1 MYPDKTTIK
10 SWAVAD
16 RPREKLLMNGR
27 TSLSNAELLSIIIGK
42 GCKDLTAL
50 DLAKQI
56 LSKSENSVYELGRLD
71 VQQLQEFK
79 GIGSAKAISIVAALE
94 LARRRRSDEMIQ
106 RALISSSK
114 EAYEILYSQLAD
126 LGHEEFWIILL
137 NRRNLVIKTE
147 LISRGG
153 LSATVVDPKI
163 IFKKA
168 LEHSASSIILA
179 HNHPSGN
186 LKPSEED
193 IKITEK
199 LIRAAGN
206 LDIKILDHL
215 IFGLEAYYSFA
226 DEGRI

>member
-1 MYPDKTTIK
+1 MSPILRYHLKNPAKPHK
-10 SWAVAD
+10 
-16 RPREKLLMNGR
+16 P
-27 TSLSNAELLSIIIGK
+27 SN
-42 GCKDLTAL
+42 KDLNYKHTFKLNPAL
-50 DLAKQI
+50 PRT
-56 LSKSENSVYELGRLD
+56 KSNVI
-71 VQQLQEFK
+71 K
-79 GIGSAKAISIVAALE
+79 
-94 LARRRRSDEMIQ
+94 
-106 RALISSSK
+106 
-114 EAYEILYSQLAD
+114 YEIS
-126 LGHEEFWIILL
+126 FI
-137 NRRNLVIKTE
+137 
-147 LISRGG
+147 G

-226 DEGRI
+226 DEGQI

>member
-42 GCKDLTAL
+42 GCKNLTAL

-56 LSKSENSVYELGRLD
+56 LSKSENSVYELSRLD
-71 VQQLQEFK
+71 VKQLQEFK
-79 GIGSAKAISIVAALE
+79 GIGSAKAICIVAALE
-94 LARRRRSDEMIQ
+94 LARRRRSDEMVQ

-137 NRRNLVIKTE
+137 NRRNVVIRTE
-147 LISRGG
+147 LVSRGG

-168 LEHSASSIILA
+168 LEQSASSIILA

-193 IKITEK
+193 IRITEK
-199 LIRAAGN
+199 LIRAANN

-215 IFGLEAYYSFA
+215 IFGMEAYYSFA

>member
-71 VQQLQEFK
+71 VKQLQEFK

-114 EAYEILYSQLAD
+114 EAYEILYRQLAD

-215 IFGLEAYYSFA
+215 IFGMEAYYSFA
-226 DEGRI
+226 DEGKL